1 MKGARFDQLRTFWAE
16 FRRVKSGLVG
26 LALLGVFIL
35 IVLLAPWLSPYSQAD
50 KRWRDMTYWIDSPR
64 DARPLWVN
72 WFTSR
77 KYTETQTINAASSK
91 ETITGSGSST
101 MRIEE
106 MEFPYQYKAGYPPN
120 DIMIKLGV
128 TGRSSYEVL
137 IVRPDGKQMSYRG
150 STTIEGAQVVRLSV
164 VETLAS
170 RVYAALA
177 PSEDPAFAAQKD
189 PTQID
194 PMSALFAKA
203 QPGVFTNPVNVP
215 GTYTVK
221 VKLALIGPDA
231 KLDTSQVLV
240 MGGVSGILGTDDG
253 KRDLWSGVVAG
264 TKWALLLGLLT
275 SLISVAVGVIYGVA
289 SGYFGGWIDALMN
302 RIYEVFTSIPLLPIL
317 IVMSAVFKPSIWIMI
332 LVMCV
337 FFWTGP
343 VKTVRSIALQ
353 IKENAYI
360 EAARGLGASHGR
372 ILFRHLVPQLLPFAF
387 ASMALSVPGA
397 IVTESSLSLIGLG
410 DATVVTWGQILRD
423 AFGSGAVLKG
433 VWWWVV
439 PPGLAIAVMG
449 MTFAFIGFA
458 MDTILNPRLKTR

>member
-1 MKGARFDQLRTFWAE
+1 MKGARFDQLRTFWGE
-16 FRRVKSGLVG
+16 FRRVKFGLVG
-26 LALLGVFIL
+26 IGLLVVFAL
-35 IVLLAPWLSPYSQAD
+35 IVLLAPLLSPFTQAD
-50 KRWRDMTYWIDSPR
+50 QRWRDMTYWLDSPR
-64 DARPLWVN
+64 EARPMWVN
-72 WFTSR
+72 WFTSK
-77 KYTETQTINAASSK
+77 KYATTETIAAASTI
-91 ETITGSGSST
+91 ETVTGS
-101 MRIEE
+101 MRILE
-106 MEFPYQYKAGYPPN
+106 MEFPYQYTAGRPPN
-120 DIMIKLGV
+120 DLVLKMGI
-128 TGRSSYEVL
+128 TGRTSYELL
-137 IVRPDGKQMSYRG
+137 IQRPDGKQMSYRG
-150 STTIEGAQVVRLSV
+150 STVVDGAQVLRLSV

-170 RVYAALA
+170 RVYAVLA
-177 PSEDPAFAAQKD
+177 PSEDPKFAASKD
-189 PTQID
+189 PQQID
-194 PMSALFAKA
+194 PMGAMFGKA
-203 QPGVFTNPVNVP
+203 QPGIFTTPENVK

-221 VKLALIGPDA
+221 LKLALISPES
-231 KLDTSQVLV
+231 KLDSAVINI
-240 MGGVSGILGTDDG
+240 MGGVSGLLGTDG
-253 KRDLWSGVVAG
+253 AKRDLWSGVIAG

-275 SLISVAVGVIYGVA
+275 SLISVVVGVVYGVA

-332 LVMCV
+332 LIMCV

-372 ILFRHLVPQLLPFAF
+372 ILFRHMVPQLVPFAF

-397 IVTESSLSLIGLG
+397 IVFEATISLIGLG

-439 PPGLAIAVMG
+439 PPGIAIAIMG

-458 MDTILNPRLKTR
+458 MDTILNPKLKTR

>member
-1 MKGARFDQLRTFWAE
+1 MKGARFDQLRVFWGE

-26 LALLGVFIL
+26 VALLVFF
-35 IVLLAPWLSPYSQAD
+35 VLLVVLSPVLSSYPEAD
-50 KRWRDMTYWIDSPR
+50 KRWRDMTYWLDSPR
-64 DARPLWVN
+64 EARPIWVN
-72 WFTSR
+72 WFTSK
-77 KYTETQTINAASSK
+77 KYAVTEGVEAASSK
-91 ETITGSGSST
+91 ETVTSTG
-101 MRIEE
+101 MRIVE
-106 MEFPYQYKAGYPPN
+106 MEFPYEYKAGRAPS
-120 DIMIKLGV
+120 DIVFRMEI
-128 TGRSSYEVL
+128 TGRTSYEVL
-137 IVRPDGKQMSYRG
+137 MVRPDGKQVDYRG
-150 STTIEGAQVVRLSV
+150 STVVDGAQIIRLST
-164 VETLAS
+164 VETMMS

-177 PSEDPAFAAQKD
+177 PSEDPKFAATKN

-194 PMSALFAKA
+194 PMASFFGKA
-203 QPGVFTNPVNVP
+203 QPGVLIAPENVK
-215 GTYTVK
+215 GTYTFK
-221 VKLALIGPDA
+221 LKLALISPES
-231 KLDTSQVLV
+231 KLSSAVVNIQ
-240 MGGVSGILGTDDG
+240 GGVSGLLGTDNA

-264 TKWALLLGLLT
+264 TKWALMIGLLT
-275 SLISVAVGVIYGVA
+275 SLIAVAIGVVYGVA
-289 SGYFGGWIDALMN
+289 AGYFGGWIDALMN

-332 LVMCV
+332 MVMCV

-372 ILFRHLVPQLLPFAF
+372 ILFKHMVPQLIPFAF

-397 IVTESSLSLIGLG
+397 IIYEATISLIGLG

-433 VWWWVV
+433 IWWWVV

>member
-1 MKGARFDQLRTFWAE
+1 MKGDRFGQLRMFWGE

-26 LALLGVFIL
+26 VGLLVVFAL
-35 IVLLAPWLSPYSQAD
+35 IVFLAPILSPYPHAD
-50 KRWRDMTYWIDSPR
+50 KRWRDMTYWTDSPR
-64 DARPLWVN
+64 EARPIWVN
-72 WFTSR
+72 WFTSK
-77 KYTETQTINAASSK
+77 KYAVTEAIAPATTTETV
-91 ETITGSGSST
+91 TGN
-101 MRIEE
+101 MRIIQ
-106 MEFPYQYKAGYPPN
+106 MEFPYQYKAGRPPS
-120 DIMIKLGV
+120 DVVMKMGV
-128 TGRSSYEVL
+128 TGRTSYELL
-137 IVRPDGKQMSYRG
+137 IVRPDGKQMDYRG
-150 STTIEGAQVVRLSV
+150 STVVEGAQVIRLSV
-164 VETLAS
+164 VETLAT
-170 RVYAALA
+170 RVYATLA
-177 PSEDPAFAAQKD
+177 PSEDPVFAATKNPQ
-189 PTQID
+189 QID
-194 PMSALFAKA
+194 PMGALFAKA
-203 QPGVFTNPVNVP
+203 QPGVFTTPENVN

-221 VKLALIGPDA
+221 LKMALIGPDS
-231 KLDTSQVLV
+231 KLDSAQVNI
-240 MGGVSGILGTDDG
+240 MGSVSGLLGTDAA

-264 TKWALLLGLLT
+264 TKWALLLGLMT
-275 SLISVAVGVIYGVA
+275 SLISVVVGVIYGVA

-332 LVMCV
+332 MVMCV

-353 IKENAYI
+353 IKENSYI

-372 ILFRHLVPQLLPFAF
+372 ILFRHMVPQLVPFAF
-387 ASMALSVPGA
+387 ASMALAVPGA
-397 IVTESSLSLIGLG
+397 IVFEATISLIGLG

-439 PPGLAIAVMG
+439 PPGIAIAVMG